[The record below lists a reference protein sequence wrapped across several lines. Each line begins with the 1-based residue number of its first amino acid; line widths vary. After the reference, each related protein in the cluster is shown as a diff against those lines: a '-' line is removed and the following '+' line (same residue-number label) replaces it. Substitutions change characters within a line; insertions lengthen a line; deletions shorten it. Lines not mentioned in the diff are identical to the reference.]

1 MKHILTLLIIASL
14 YLSNASAQ
22 SSDKRPSANWVVL
35 AGLGYEW
42 FFEEHRNQYLAVEK
56 ITADFWHLG
65 IQGARTET
73 FKEKREYSSVSSS
86 WEVGLYAKHFLRGR
100 LSGRK
105 SSLYIGP
112 EFAFGQTVYEIPETL
127 VFPSPPNVPLVY
139 VPLNFQKYMLRWG
152 VQWRLKRA
160 VLEFSSPMGIKSSKS
175 KNISYRDQDDSS
187 FVIQPT
193 IWMGFAF

>member
-1 MKHILTLLIIASL
+1 MKHVLSLLLIAGL
-14 YLSNASAQ
+14 YLSTASAQ
-22 SSDKRPSANWVVL
+22 SSDKRPSANWIVL
-35 AGLGYEW
+35 GGLGFEW

-73 FKEKREYSSVSSS
+73 FKEQSDYSRANSS
-86 WEVGLYAKHFLRGR
+86 WEVGLYAKYFLSGR

-105 SSLYIGP
+105 SSLYFGSG
-112 EFAFGQTVYEIPETL
+112 FAFGQTVYGIPETS
-127 VFPSPPNVPLVY
+127 VFPPPPNMPLLYLPV
-139 VPLNFQKYMLRWG
+139 NIQKYMLLWG

-175 KNISYRDQDDSS
+175 KNINYWDQNDNS